1 MADPRPRDEPYLSV
15 FMRVQ
20 RGIETAQ
27 DLITAFPALEQ
38 AALDSSS
45 AGGGASLGLTEQDC
59 RRLLDYPDAEEEAA
73 NIRHVGNRSRAELVS
88 TTLSRPGDLSDAEL
102 ELFEGRFWADVTSQE
117 IETTVAGRADAT
129 PAVREHSGVTTN
141 TQPPGSALPSATRS
155 PAWMNDLA
163 RQFQEEHEALNRWGF
178 IALYDAEDRDLFELT
193 VEDVLRATMINNGA
207 KANAIA
213 RRWRLHFFDA
223 PRRTSTANT
232 TTTTTASSSSADEQ
246 VGLYGTTLRNAFRAF
261 LYSAEWLNILQWD
274 QGVRTDVFL
283 VVSLDPE
290 VAQGWTMSTNMTG
303 KRSALLNRKGLAQ
316 GFITTTNI
324 AGHRQDYFTSLL
336 RQRVVNRHRQYFLE
350 RLEMLEGPW
359 AIVRAHPSSTP
370 RRHSRTRRTPYSKSI
385 S

>member
-129 PAVREHSGVTTN
+129 PAVRERV
-141 TQPPGSALPSATRS
+141 AE
-155 PAWMNDLA
+155 A
-163 RQFQEEHEALNRWGF
+163 RRA
-178 IALYDAEDRDLFELT
+178 AELT
-193 VEDVLRATMINNGA
+193 PGESLACINAGSELFKRRQRRDDEHTAARLGTSQRHTIAGLDERPGPAISRRARG
-207 KANAIA
+207 
-213 RRWRLHFFDA
+213 
-223 PRRTSTANT
+223 P
-232 TTTTTASSSSADEQ
+232 EQ
-246 VGLYGTTLRNAFRAF
+246 VGVYRP
-261 LYSAEWLNILQWD
+261 I
-274 QGVRTDVFL
+274 
-283 VVSLDPE
+283 
-290 VAQGWTMSTNMTG
+290 
-303 KRSALLNRKGLAQ
+303 
-316 GFITTTNI
+316 
-324 AGHRQDYFTSLL
+324 
-336 RQRVVNRHRQYFLE
+336 
-350 RLEMLEGPW
+350 
-359 AIVRAHPSSTP
+359 
-370 RRHSRTRRTPYSKSI
+370 RRRGSRPL
-385 S
+385 